1 MRAKEFLIEGYKEVT
16 QKYASAGA
24 DPTKVSNAIT
34 AFKEIV
40 NKNQVK
46 GDERNIDWW
55 GKHKSFAEFSKFVK
69 SFDLART
76 KTQVTR
82 KKVVGNSINLIDND
96 NWLVVIPL
104 DKEASCFHG
113 KNSDWCTTKT
123 NKKHFE
129 EYFSK
134 GTTLIYCLNKK
145 TGGMWAIAAGA
156 TGKME
161 LFDQADKSLTKVEFK
176 QQTGMNPTQ
185 LVTLATKHKKPIQD
199 ARTKAAMQDP
209 GYAYNYARD
218 VIGGRW
224 PEAEKVI
231 ASDPEYAYRYA
242 RDVIGGRW
250 FEMEEKLVTD
260 PESAYLYA
268 MYVIRGRWP
277 EAEKVIAS
285 DPVYAYL
292 YARDVIRG
300 RWPEAE
306 KVIASDSEFAYA
318 SAYEYARDVI
328 GDSDPNTWR
337 KRYLA
342 GEIK

>member
-24 DPTKVSNAIT
+24 DPTKVNNAIT

-55 GKHKSFAEFSKFVK
+55 GKNKSFDEFNNFVN
-69 SFDLART
+69 SVDLART

-82 KKVVGNSINLIDND
+82 KKVVGKSINLIDND
-96 NWLVVIPL
+96 EWLVVIPL

-123 NKKHFE
+123 NEKHFE
-129 EYFSK
+129 EYFGKSI
-134 GTTLIYCLNKK
+134 TLIYCLNKK
-145 TGGMWAIAAGA
+145 TGGMWAIASGGT

-161 LFDQADKSLTKVEFK
+161 LFDQKDSSLTKVQFK

-185 LVTLATKHKKPIQD
+185 LVTLATKHQKPIQD
-199 ARTKAAMQDP
+199 ARTKAAMKDP
-209 GYAYNYARD
+209 ESAYRYARD
-218 VIGGRW
+218 VIRGRWPEGEKVIASDPKSAYRYAMYVIGGRW

-231 ASDPEYAYRYA
+231 ASASDPYY
-242 RDVIGGRW
+242 
-250 FEMEEKLVTD
+250 
-260 PESAYLYA
+260 AYLYA

-285 DPVYAYL
+285 
-292 YARDVIRG
+292 
-300 RWPEAE
+300 
-306 KVIASDSEFAYA
+306 ASDPE

-328 GDSDPNTWR
+328 GDPDPETWR

-342 GEIK
+342 GKIK

>member
-24 DPTKVSNAIT
+24 DPRQVKDAIA

-55 GKHKSFAEFSKFVK
+55 GKNKSFDEFNNFVN
-69 SFDLART
+69 SVDLART

-82 KKVVGNSINLIDND
+82 KKVTGKSINLIDND
-96 NWLVVIPL
+96 EWFVVIPL

-129 EYFSK
+129 EYFGK
-134 GTTLIYCLNKK
+134 GTTLIYCLNKT
-145 TGGMWAIAAGA
+145 TGGMWAIAAAKEG
-156 TGKME
+156 ME
-161 LFDQADKSLTKVEFK
+161 LFDQKDSSLTKVQFK

-185 LVTLATKHKKPIQD
+185 LVTLATKHQKPIQD
-199 ARTKAAMQDP
+199 ERIKIAMKDP
-209 GYAYNYARD
+209 ESAYRYAMY

-224 PEAEKVI
+224 PEGEKVIASDPKSANRYAMHVIGGRWPEGEKAIASNPEYAYYYAKNVIRGRWPEGEKVI
-231 ASDPEYAYRYA
+231 ASDPEYAYN
-242 RDVIGGRW
+242 
-250 FEMEEKLVTD
+250 
-260 PESAYLYA
+260 
-268 MYVIRGRWP
+268 
-277 EAEKVIAS
+277 
-285 DPVYAYL
+285 
-292 YARDVIRG
+292 
-300 RWPEAE
+300 
-306 KVIASDSEFAYA
+306 
-318 SAYEYARDVI
+318 YARDVI
-328 GDSDPNTWR
+328 GDPDPETWR

-342 GEIK
+342 GKIK

>member
-24 DPTKVSNAIT
+24 DPRQVKDAIA

-55 GKHKSFAEFSKFVK
+55 GKNKSFDEFNNFVN
-69 SFDLART
+69 SVDLART

-82 KKVVGNSINLIDND
+82 KKVTGKSISLIDND
-96 NWLVVIPL
+96 EWLVVIPL

-113 KNSDWCTTKT
+113 KNSDWCTTKP

-129 EYFSK
+129 EYFGK

-161 LFDQADKSLTKVEFK
+161 LFDQKDSSLTEVQFK
-176 QQTGMNPTQ
+176 QQTGMDPTE
-185 LVTLATKHKKPIQD
+185 LVTLATKHQKPIQD
-199 ARTKAAMQDP
+199 ARIKETMKDP
-209 GYAYNYARD
+209 KSAYEYARD
-218 VIGGRW
+218 VIRGRWPEAEKVIASDAFSACDYAKNVIGGRW

-231 ASDPEYAYRYA
+231 ASDAY
-242 RDVIGGRW
+242 
-250 FEMEEKLVTD
+250 
-260 PESAYLYA
+260 SAYLYA

-285 DPVYAYL
+285 DSVPAFYYAN
-292 YARDVIRG
+292 DVIKDRK
-300 RWPEAE
+300 P
-306 KVIASDSEFAYA
+306 I
-318 SAYEYARDVI
+318 
-328 GDSDPNTWR
+328 TWG